1 MKTRSERAR
10 LGILIGAAI
19 ALCLVSALF
28 TRAIRTDWGR
38 IEIKTILT
46 QTREGYSLSADIYRP
61 KTATAEKPAP
71 LVVVAHGGTTSKERM
86 EHFAVELARRGYVA
100 ISVDMYCHGFSQVLP
115 DSKWTSS
122 GRGMYDAVRF
132 ASGLSYVNKDQ
143 IALLGV
149 SRGGK
154 AVSESLVVDNQDGRR
169 VKSAFIIHADPIYK
183 DAKGFIDVYGARTVG
198 VIADKNDEFFFSE
211 TKNNTL
217 VYNNDANKYATITTS
232 PRDYL
237 ENASA
242 QSFLNFGVDPKDLE
256 LRKGDTLYS
265 KQYEDGVGTRLIIQT
280 NEVHQG
286 AEFSPRVMRLAM
298 DFIQTNVPAPA
309 PIAPT
314 NQTFWWNY
322 IFSLVGIVGLLLF
335 LTGLVLYLAEETK
348 VFSALKMASPE
359 LASASDASGKLWF
372 WLLQILG
379 LFGTIFIIKT
389 LNQVKLSAYWDSTF
403 RNGNAVYYGLICLLG
418 GAFSVLLSL
427 LWYAFYGKQ
436 HGFRLKAT
444 GFFASGKTLGLS
456 ALAAVAGVLAVYI
469 LVFATGY
476 FLGTDYYMIQW
487 GFVVFGAHRIPGI
500 IVALPLF
507 VLGFT
512 LMSISVNCFNFTDVF
527 GKNKLV
533 NNLIVSAFMAL
544 PTLVIIVYVFGSL
557 ILAGRNPM
565 IGGLRSAATA
575 LAPFPPITF
584 AMVFIARAIYQRT
597 GNAYLGGFVNGILA
611 TVFVWGVSE
620 IRMPEPGKFI
630 ATKPVLIIPILIGF
644 AIAAGSIL
652 YFRAAGKREA

>member
-1 MKTRSERAR
+1 MTTLSVRKR
-10 LGILIGAAI
+10 LGIFMALAIGI
-19 ALCLVSALF
+19 CLVSALG
-28 TRAIRTDWGR
+28 TRAIRTNWGR
-38 IEIKTILT
+38 TEIKTVKLIT
-46 QTREGYSLSADIYRP
+46 EEGYSLSADIYRP

-86 EHFAVELARRGYVA
+86 EHFAVELSRRGYIA

-122 GRGMYDAVRF
+122 GRGMYDVVRF
-132 ASGLSYVNKDQ
+132 ATGLSYVKQDQ

-154 AVSESLVVDNQDGRR
+154 VVSESLVVDNQAGGR
-169 VKSAFIIHADPIYK
+169 VKVAFIIHADPIYK
-183 DAKGFIDVYGARTVG
+183 DAKGFIDVYGSRAVG

-232 PRDYL
+232 PRDYVQ
-237 ENASA
+237 NASA
-242 QSFLNFGVDPKDLE
+242 QSFLNFGVDPTGLE
-256 LRKGDTLYS
+256 PRKGETLYS
-265 KQYEDGVGTRLIIQT
+265 KTYEGGTGTRLIYVT

-286 AEFSPRVMRLAM
+286 AEFSPRVMRLSM
-298 DFIQTNVPAPA
+298 DFIQANIPAPL
-309 PIAPT
+309 PIAPA
-314 NQTFWWNY
+314 NQTFWRNY
-322 IFSLVGIVGLLLF
+322 SFSLLGIIGLLLF
-335 LTGLVLYLAEETK
+335 LVGLVLYLAGETRL
-348 VFSALKMASPE
+348 FSAVKMVSPE

-379 LFGTIFIIKT
+379 LVGTIFIIAT
-389 LNQVKLSAYWDSTF
+389 LNKVKLSAYWDSIF
-403 RNGNAVYYGLICLLG
+403 RNGNAIYYGLICLLG
-418 GAFSVLLSL
+418 GSLSIILSL

-444 GFFASGKTLGLS
+444 GLFASGKTLAFS
-456 ALAAVAGVLAVYI
+456 ALAALAAVLAVYI
-469 LVFATGY
+469 IVFATGY

-487 GFVVFGAHRIPGI
+487 GFVVFGANRIPGI
-500 IVALPLF
+500 IIALPFF

-512 LMSISVNCFNFTDVF
+512 LMSVSVNCFNFTDVF
-527 GKNKLV
+527 GKSKLV

-557 ILAGRNPM
+557 IIAGRNPM

-597 GNAYLGGFVNGILA
+597 GNAYLGGFVNGLLA

-620 IRMPEPGKFI
+620 IRMPEAGKYI
-630 ATKPVLIIPILIGF
+630 ATKPVLIIPILIGL
-644 AIAAGSIL
+644 AVVVSSTL

>member
-1 MKTRSERAR
+1 MTISSGRRS
-10 LGILIGAAI
+10 LGIFMAVAIGI
-19 ALCLVSALF
+19 CLVSALG

-38 IEIKTILT
+38 IEIKTIRT
-46 QTREGYSLSADIYRP
+46 ITKEGYTLSADIYRP
-61 KTATAEKPAP
+61 RAATAEKPAP

-86 EHFAVELARRGYVA
+86 EHFAVELAKRGYVA

-122 GRGMYDAVRF
+122 GRGMYDVVRF
-132 ASGLSYVNKDQ
+132 ATGLSYVRQDQ

-154 AVSESLVVDNQDGRR
+154 AVSESLVVDNQDGPR
-169 VKSAFIIHADPIYK
+169 VKVAFIVHADPIYK
-183 DAKGFIDVYGARTVG
+183 DAKGYIDVYGARAVG

-232 PRDYL
+232 PRDYVQ
-237 ENASA
+237 NASA
-242 QSFLNFGVDPKDLE
+242 QSFLNFGVDPAGLE
-256 LRKGDTLYS
+256 LRKGETQYS
-265 KQYEDGVGTRLIIQT
+265 KTYADGTGTRLIHVT
-280 NEVHQG
+280 NEIHQG
-286 AEFSPRVMRLAM
+286 AEFSPQVMRLSL
-298 DFIQTNVPAPA
+298 DFLQAKVPAPT
-309 PIAPT
+309 PIASER
-314 NQTFWWNY
+314 QVFWWNY
-322 IFSLVGIVGLLLF
+322 AFSLLGIIGLLLF
-335 LTGLVLYLAEETK
+335 LVGLILYFAEETK
-348 VFSALKMASPE
+348 LFSAVKMASPE
-359 LASASDASGKLWF
+359 LASASDASGRLWF

-379 LFGTIFIIKT
+379 LVGTILIIKT

-418 GAFSVLLSL
+418 GSLSVLLSL
-427 LWYAFYGKQ
+427 LWYALYGKK
-436 HGFRLKAT
+436 HNFRLKST
-444 GFFASGKTLGLS
+444 GLFASGKTIGLS

-487 GFVVFGAHRIPGI
+487 GFVVFGANRIPGI
-500 IVALPLF
+500 LVALPFF
-507 VLGFT
+507 VIGFT
-512 LMSISVNCFNFTDVF
+512 LMSVSVNCFNFTDVF
-527 GKNKLV
+527 GKSKLV

-597 GNAYLGGFVNGILA
+597 GNAYLGGFVNGILS

-620 IRMPEPGKFI
+620 IRMPEAGKYI
-630 ATKPVLIIPILIGF
+630 ATKPVLIVPILIGL
-644 AIAAGSIL
+644 AVVVASTI